1 MNIVVVGMGYV
12 GLVTGACL
20 SHFGNKVFC
29 FDLDSSKIDKL
40 NKGILPIYE
49 NGLKEL
55 IQANT
60 KSGLLLFTS
69 DPASVF
75 TPPDVIIIAVGT
87 PPLDTGEPDLSG
99 IASTATQIG
108 KWLNKHKFTVIVTK
122 STVPVGTCAMINR
135 IIRSETVKI
144 EEGCF
149 AVISNPEFLREGS
162 AVSDTLYPSRIVVGS
177 SSQPAAEIIRALY
190 RPIIEQSFD
199 NSPLLPPKPQKF
211 QGVELIVTTPV
222 NAEMIK
228 YASNAFLAAK
238 ISFINDIANICERIG
253 ADVAVIARGMG
264 LDPRIGKD
272 FLKAGIGWGGSCF
285 GKDIAALLHTA
296 RSNNYFPELIDAVV
310 NVNKRQRLAVITK
323 LEETTGDLRGRTIG
337 LLGLAFKPNTND
349 LRDAPSIFIIKKL
362 IEKGAKVKVYDPAAM
377 ENCKN
382 NFPELNLTY
391 EKSALAAAADADA
404 LIIVT
409 DWEEFGSLDADK
421 LKAVMRK
428 AVIIDGRNIMDPV
441 KLVGKGFIYKGIGK

>member
-1 MNIVVVGMGYV
+1 MNVVVVGMGYV

-20 SHFGNKVFC
+20 SHFGNRVFC
-29 FDLDSSKIDKL
+29 FDLDSAKIDKL
-40 NKGILPIYE
+40 NNGILPIYE
-49 NGLKEL
+49 KGLKEL
-55 IQANT
+55 IQAGT

-69 DPASVF
+69 DPASVSNH
-75 TPPDVIIIAVGT
+75 PDVIIIAVGT
-87 PPLDTGEPDLSG
+87 PPLATGEPDLSG
-99 IASTATQIG
+99 ITSAAKQIG
-108 KWLNKHKFTVIVTK
+108 SWLNRQYFTVIVNK
-122 STVPVGTCAMINR
+122 STAPVGTCGMITR
-135 IIRSETVKI
+135 IIQSEPANVK
-144 EEGCF
+144 EGCF

-162 AVSDTLYPSRIVVGS
+162 AVSDTLYPSRIVVGA
-177 SSQPAAEIIRALY
+177 SSQPAVEIISALY
-190 RPIIEQSFD
+190 RPITEQSFD
-199 NSPLLPPKPQKF
+199 NTPLLPPKPQKF

-296 RSNNYFPELIDAVV
+296 RKNNYFPELIDAVV
-310 NVNKRQRLAVITK
+310 NVNKRQRLAVISK

-377 ENCKN
+377 ENCKT
-382 NFPELNLTY
+382 NFPELNVNY
-391 EKSALAAAADADA
+391 EKSAVEAAEEADA

-428 AVIIDGRNIMDPV
+428 AVIIDGRNILNPV
-441 KLVGKGFIYKGIGK
+441 KLVQKGFIYKGIGK